1 MTVLTIL
8 TVWHMKRSKR
18 SKRSKQKINMAHY
31 VPSAGFENFTG
42 ALSKKKMQNRLCVTR
57 RKSVKDPLTGEVLAW
72 GPKEIYVQE
81 RRDYKAH
88 PLTKKEVAQRSR
100 WREACREAGAICRD
114 KSHPRFMEMYDRWR
128 EQLRSEGACKQFP
141 NFVRA
146 VLVNEKHRE

>member
-1 MTVLTIL
+1 
-8 TVWHMKRSKR
+8 
-18 SKRSKQKINMAHY
+18 MAHY

-57 RKSVKDPLTGEVLAW
+57 RKSVKDPLTGEVLAL

-114 KSHPRFMEMYDRWR
+114 KSHPRYMELYERWR
-128 EQLRSEGACKQFP
+128 AQLTDKEPMQFP
-141 NFVRA
+141 NFVRS
-146 VLVNEKHRE
+146 VLVKEL